1 MGTDPPECKAE
12 HLQVEI
18 FPSTSQTRVQYFPLG
33 TTEYFSLP
41 HSASVFEYL
50 NALALHQILYNYS
63 KDVSFI

>member
-1 MGTDPPECKAE
+1 MGTDPPECKAK
-12 HLQVEI
+12 HLQAGI
-18 FPSTSQTRVQYFPLG
+18 FPPTSRTRVPYFPLG
-33 TTEYFSLP
+33 TTEHFSSP